1 MEQPPIQET
10 RKGTVMEK
18 TLAIHLTEQREQ
30 IAREIENKIGC
41 EDAAEIARGV
51 K

>member
-1 MEQPPIQET
+1 
-10 RKGTVMEK
+10 MEK
-18 TLAIHLTEQREQ
+18 TLAIQMIELREQ